1 MLRLI
6 RPQTPVL
13 RATWKKGN
21 HRTANL
27 TRLYLPIAKLFTS
40 AMIDKPADSSELS
53 ATVQPEEGVSLN
65 GIEYHATK
73 EGLAYMLTPK
83 WALAAKAARDFSR
96 FDTTSQKVFYNPI
109 QQFNRDLSVLAIRA
123 YGEAVIEEKDQ
134 KREKHLRDKA
144 GRGKKRKRGD
154 TNGVSVP
161 GSDQIAGS
169 GDVSAIEPSK
179 ESSAVRAPDDSQ
191 AKQSMDL
198 SVKKAKTSVGEGMKG
213 SEMESLAPDKV
224 SMAGV
229 EDCQAAIHK
238 VEPSKP
244 KDPLSNVANPPN
256 TDSTHATATDW
267 KPTFTILDA
276 LSATGLRALRYAKEI
291 PFATSI
297 TANDLSDEATAAI
310 KVNIQYNKLED
321 QISAIRSDAC
331 THMYSMANQQSP
343 KQPSGHVGRYDVIDL
358 DPYGTAVPFL
368 DAAVQSVNDGGLL
381 CVTCTDSG
389 VFASVGYLEK
399 TYALYGGL
407 PLRGQQ
413 SHEVGLRLIIHAI
426 ANTAA
431 RYGLAIEPLLSLSI
445 DFYVR
450 IFVRVRKS
458 PAEVKF
464 LAGKTMIVYNCDSG
478 CGAWTT
484 QLLARNKTM
493 TSKKGNPM
501 YKFTLAQGPST
512 SELCEHCGFKTHVAG
527 PMWAGPLHN
536 NAFIQRIL
544 DLLPHLDETTYA
556 TIPRINGMLHTA
568 LAEDLSTPPPHD
580 PSLPPHDPSL
590 PLPATAPPPTPHSI
604 PPTNPLA
611 LDHHPFFFIPSTL
624 AKVLH
629 CHTPSEDQLRG
640 ALRRLGYRVSRSHAK
655 PGSVRTDA
663 PWAVIWEVM
672 REWVRQMSPV
682 KETALKEGTPG
693 WAIMQ
698 KARDRGRVNRLRDE
712 VRAALDCG
720 EDVEGLKARVEAALY
735 RAGQAGSANGE
746 VGVGGGGA
754 GMAAAAAAED
764 GGVVEAT
771 LAGARQSSA
780 DVARLDVVFDAK
792 LGQEMDKTKL
802 VRYQLNP
809 RPNWGPMVRAKG
821 L

>member
-1 MLRLI
+1 LLRLI
-6 RPQTPVL
+6 RPQTPLL

-27 TRLYLPIAKLFTS
+27 TRLYLPIAKLCTG
-40 AMIDKPADSSELS
+40 AMTDKPSDPSELS
-53 ATVQPEEGVSLN
+53 ATVQPEEGVILN

-123 YGEAVIEEKDQ
+123 YGEAVIEEKNK

-144 GRGKKRKRGD
+144 ERGKKRKRGD
-154 TNGVSVP
+154 PNGVSVTR
-161 GSDQIAGS
+161 SDQIAGS

-179 ESSAVRAPDDSQ
+179 ESSAARAPDNYQ
-191 AKQSMDL
+191 EKQSMDL
-198 SVKKAKTSVGEGMKG
+198 QLKKAKTSVGEGTKG
-213 SEMESLAPDKV
+213 SETESLVPDKV
-224 SMAGV
+224 STAV
-229 EDCQAAIHK
+229 VKDCQAAIHK
-238 VEPSKP
+238 AEPSRS
-244 KDPLSNVANPPN
+244 KDPLSNEANPPN
-256 TDSTHATATDW
+256 TDSTYATNMISTATDW

-310 KVNIQYNKLED
+310 KVNIQFNGLGD

-512 SELCEHCGFKTHVAG
+512 SEFCEHCGFKTHVAG
-527 PMWAGPLHN
+527 PMWAGPLHS

-556 TIPRINGMLHTA
+556 TIPRIKGMLHTA
-568 LAEDLSTPPPHD
+568 LAEDLSTPPPPDD
-580 PSLPPHDPSL
+580 PSLP
-590 PLPATAPPPTPHSI
+590 ATATPPTPHLT

-611 LDHHPFFFIPSTL
+611 LDTHPFFFIPSTL

-663 PWAVIWEVM
+663 PWSVIWEVM
-672 REWVRQMSPV
+672 REWVRQKSPV
-682 KETALKEGTPG
+682 KETALKRGTPG

-698 KARDRGRVNRLRDE
+698 KARGRGRVNRLRDE
-712 VRAALDCG
+712 VRAALDAG
-720 EDVEGLKARVEAALY
+720 GDVEGLKARVEAALY
-735 RAGQAGSANGE
+735 RAGQAGLVSGE
-746 VGVGGGGA
+746 VGLGGGGA
-754 GMAAAAAAED
+754 GGLAAV
-764 GGVVEAT
+764 VVEDDGAVEST
-771 LAGARQSSA
+771 VVGARESSF
-780 DVARLDVVFDAK
+780 DVARLEVVFDAK
-792 LGQEMDKTKL
+792 LGQEMEMTKL

-821 L
+821 VW